1 MNRNWSRVPVLLL
14 VALSMVLLGSCA
26 APTAA
31 PPAPTAP
38 PQIVEKTVVVPQTVV
53 APQTVVVQPTAAP
66 TTAPAVTFKRD
77 ETLYTT
83 GVQWGPPSSWNPW
96 NGGGYSV
103 GTVGLIYET
112 LFIYDPLTDKFTPWL
127 AESANWLNDTTWEVK
142 IRQGVNW
149 TDGKPLT
156 ADDVKFTMELADPN
170 GKYKGTG
177 LAFQNMWK
185 SLASIDKKD
194 ANTLDFKFKSTP
206 PYQEVGFYFMYQ
218 VPIVPQHLWEGRDVK
233 DISGGPNDKPVGSGM
248 YMAESAAQDRAVL
261 VRNDN
266 WWGIKAFGKTPG
278 PKRIVD
284 IVVPSNNVGL
294 GLVLQG
300 GIDLDNNFLPG
311 VATLV
316 KGGYGVTTYYPD
328 APYMIPAN
336 TVQLIFN
343 LQKKPM
349 DDLAFRKAL
358 AYSINVDDIV
368 QNDYAGLVA
377 KSDPTGLMPSWDKY
391 VDKDQVKQLGWSYDP
406 AKSKQILADAG
417 YKDVDGDGF
426 LEAPDGSKIDLKI
439 TCPSGWTDW
448 MAAIQIMSKNFAT
461 IGIKVTP
468 DYPDYGG
475 WLDSLL
481 KGTLDMSIRNEA
493 QLSSTVYSYYMW
505 VFQHPL
511 DTIATAQWG
520 NYGRY
525 NNPDAF
531 ALVDQLDQVKVGD
544 DAAIKAI
551 TSKLQK
557 ITMTDLPTIPLWYNG
572 LWAQM
577 STTAWTN
584 WPTSTDK
591 GNHYLPA
598 TWRGYWNM
606 TSGLMLLDLK
616 PVPKQ

>member
-1 MNRNWSRVPVLLL
+1 MNRNLTRMSVLLVVLCLLVL
-14 VALSMVLLGSCA
+14 VASATPA
-26 APTAA
+26 AMAA
-31 PPAPTAP
+31 GPDQQATQFA
-38 PQIVEKTVVVPQTVV
+38 
-53 APQTVVVQPTAAP
+53 
-66 TTAPAVTFKRD
+66 RN

-103 GTVGLIYET
+103 GTLGLIYET

-127 AESANWLNDTTWEVK
+127 AESANWVDAKTWEVK
-142 IRQGVNW
+142 LRQGLTW
-149 TDGKPLT
+149 SDGKPLT
-156 ADDVKFTMELADPN
+156 VDDVKFTMELADPN

-177 LAFQNMWK
+177 LAFQNMWT
-185 SLASIDKKD
+185 SLTSIDKKD
-194 ANTLDFKFKSTP
+194 ANTLSFKFKDNP

-218 VPIVPQHLWEGRDVK
+218 VPIVPKALWEGRDVK
-233 DISGGPNDKPVGSGM
+233 DISGGANNKPVGSGM
-248 YMAESAAQDRAVL
+248 YLAESADQDRAVL

-266 WWGIKAFGKTPG
+266 WWGIKVFGKTPA

-311 VATLV
+311 VASLV
-316 KGGYGVTTYYPD
+316 KGGYGIKTYYPD

-349 DDLAFRKAL
+349 NDLAFRKAM
-358 AYSINVDDIV
+358 AYAINIDDIV
-368 QNDYAGLVA
+368 QNDYAGLVKA
-377 KSDPTGLMPSWDKY
+377 SDPTGLLPAWDKY
-391 VDKDQVKQLGWSYDP
+391 IDKAQVKQLGWSYDP
-406 AKSKQILADAG
+406 NQAKKILADAG
-417 YKDVDGDGF
+417 YKDVNNDKF

-448 MAAIQIMSKNFAT
+448 MAAIQIMSKNAAA

-468 DYPDYGG
+468 EYPDYGG

-505 VFQHPL
+505 VLQHPL

-525 NNPDAF
+525 NNKEAF
-531 ALVDQLDQVKVGD
+531 DLVDQLDRVKVGD
-544 DAAIKAI
+544 DAGILAI

-557 ITMTDLPTIPLWYNG
+557 ITLTDLPTIPLWYNG
-572 LWAQM
+572 LWAQT
-577 STTAWTN
+577 STAVWSN
-584 WPTSTDK
+584 WPSAGEKD
-591 GNHYLPA
+591 NHYLPA

-606 TSGLMLLDLK
+606 TAGQMLLELK
-616 PVPKQ
+616 PAPKQ

>member
-1 MNRNWSRVPVLLL
+1 MRKKVTLLTSVLVIAAVLAGCATPTAQVIQETVQVPV
-14 VALSMVLLGSCA
+14 
-26 APTAA
+26 
-31 PPAPTAP
+31 
-38 PQIVEKTVVVPQTVV
+38 E
-53 APQTVVVQPTAAP
+53 QTVVVKETVQVEVTKEPTE
-66 TTAPAVTFKRD
+66 VTYARN

-83 GVQWGPPSSWNPW
+83 GVQWGPPSNWNPW

-112 LFIYDPLTDKFTPWL
+112 LFIYDPLTDEFTPWL
-127 AESANWLNDTTWEVK
+127 AESETWVDDTTWEVK
-142 IRQGVNW
+142 LRQGINW

-156 ADDVKFTMELADPN
+156 ADDVKFTVELADPN
-170 GKYKGTG
+170 GKYAGTG
-177 LAFQNMWK
+177 LAFQTIWND
-185 SLASIDKKD
+185 LTSITKKD
-194 ANTLDFKFKSTP
+194 DYTLEFKFKENP
-206 PYQEVGFYFMYQ
+206 PYQQIGFYLMYQ
-218 VPIVPQHLWEGRDVK
+218 VPIVPKHLWEGMDVK
-233 DISGGPNDKPVGSGM
+233 DITGGANLEPVGSGM
-248 YMAESAAQDRAVL
+248 YLAESLAQDRAVL

-266 WWGIKAFGKTPG
+266 WWGIEVFGKTPA

-316 KGGYGVTTYYPD
+316 KGGYGIKTYYPD

-349 DDLAFRKAL
+349 DDINFRKAM
-358 AYSINVDDIV
+358 AYAINVDDIV
-368 QNDYAGLVA
+368 QNDYAGLVEA
-377 KSDPTGLMPSWDKY
+377 ADPTGLMPSWEKY
-391 VDKDQVKQLGWSYDP
+391 VDKEQAEKLAWSYDP
-406 AKSKQILADAG
+406 EEAKKILADAG
-417 YKDVDGDGF
+417 YKDVDGDKF

-439 TCPSGWTDW
+439 TCPNGWTDW
-448 MAAIQIMSKNFAT
+448 MVAIQIISRNAAA

-468 DYPDYGG
+468 EYPDYGG

-505 VFQHPL
+505 IFQHPL
-511 DTIATAQWG
+511 DTIETAQWG

-525 NNPDAF
+525 DNKEAF
-531 ALVDQLDQVKVGD
+531 DLTDQLAKVKIGD
-544 DAAIKAI
+544 DAGILAI
-551 TSKLQK
+551 TSQLQK
-557 ITMTDLPTIPLWYNG
+557 ITLTDLPTIPLWYNG
-572 LWAQM
+572 LWAQV
-577 STTAWTN
+577 SNSVWTN
-584 WPTSTDK
+584 WPSAAETD
-591 GNHYLPA
+591 NHYLPA

-606 TSGLMLLDLK
+606 TAGLMLLELK
-616 PVPKQ
+616 PVPEE

>member
-1 MNRNWSRVPVLLL
+1 MKRSTIIFSIVV
-14 VALSMVLLGSCA
+14 VLSMILAACQSAATTQAPASA
-26 APTAA
+26 APDSGATQA
-31 PPAPTAP
+31 PVAQTPATDYA
-38 PQIVEKTVVVPQTVV
+38 
-53 APQTVVVQPTAAP
+53 
-66 TTAPAVTFKRD
+66 RN

-103 GTVGLIYET
+103 GTLGLIYET
-112 LFIYDPLTDKFTPWL
+112 LFIYDPLTDKFSPWL
-127 AESANWLNDTTWEVK
+127 AESATWVDDTTWEVK
-142 IRQGVNW
+142 LRQGITW
-149 TDGKPLT
+149 TDGKPFT
-156 ADDVKFTMELADPN
+156 ADDVKFTVELANPN
-170 GKYKGTG
+170 GQYKAG
-177 LAFQNMWK
+177 LAYQNMWK

-194 ANTLDFKFKSTP
+194 DLTLDFKFNGIP

-218 VPIVPQHLWEGRDVK
+218 VPIVPQHLWEGRDVA
-233 DISGGPNDKPVGSGM
+233 DITGGPNENPVGSGM
-248 YMAESAAQDRAVL
+248 YMAESMDQDRAVL

-266 WWGIKAFGKTPG
+266 WWGIKVFGKTPA

-294 GLVLQG
+294 GMVLQG

-316 KGGYGVTTYYPD
+316 KGGYGVKTYYPD

-349 DDLAFRKAL
+349 DDVNFRKAM
-358 AYSINVDDIV
+358 AYAINVDDIV
-368 QNDYAGLVA
+368 QNDYAGLVKA
-377 KSDPTGLMPSWDKY
+377 ADPTGLMPSWDKY
-391 VDKDQVKQLGWSYDP
+391 IDKAQVNQLGWSFDP
-406 AKSKQILADAG
+406 AKAQQILADAG
-417 YKDVDGDGF
+417 YKDVDGDKF

-439 TCPSGWTDW
+439 TCPNGWTDW
-448 MAAIQIMSKNFAT
+448 MVAIQIISRNAAA

-468 DYPDYGG
+468 EYPDYGG
-475 WLDSLL
+475 WLDALL

-511 DTIATAQWG
+511 DSIATAQWG

-525 NNPDAF
+525 NNQAAF
-531 ALVDQLDQVKVGD
+531 DLVDQLDRVKVGD
-544 DAAIKAI
+544 DEAIKAI

-557 ITMTDLPTIPLWYNG
+557 ITLTDLPTIPLWYNG
-572 LWAQM
+572 LWAQT
-577 STTAWTN
+577 STTTWTN
-584 WPTSTDK
+584 WPSAADDA
-591 GNHYLPA
+591 NHYLPA

-606 TSGLMLLDLK
+606 TAGLMLLDLK
-616 PVPKQ
+616 PVEKK

>member
-1 MNRNWSRVPVLLL
+1 MRKLVLT
-14 VALSMVLLGSCA
+14 ALSIVMLASLVLAGCA
-26 APTAA
+26 G
-31 PPAPTAP
+31 PAPTP
-38 PQIVEKTVVVPQTVV
+38 ETIIQTVEVPKEVKVVETQKVVVTQQVMVTPPPEQTY
-53 APQTVVVQPTAAP
+53 A
-66 TTAPAVTFKRD
+66 RN

-83 GVQWGPPSSWNPW
+83 GVQWGPPSSWNPF

-103 GTVGLIYET
+103 GAVGLIYET
-112 LFIYDPLTDKFTPWL
+112 LFIYDPLTDKFSPWL
-127 AESANWLNDTTWEVK
+127 AEDATWLDDTTWEVK

-149 TDGKPLT
+149 TDGQPLT

-170 GKYKGTG
+170 GAYAGTG
-177 LAFQNMWK
+177 LAYQTIWN
-185 SLASIDKKD
+185 SLTSIDKKD
-194 ANTLDFKFKSTP
+194 DYTLDFKFKENP
-206 PYQEVGFYFMYQ
+206 PYQQIGFYFMYQ
-218 VPIVPQHLWEGRDVK
+218 VPIVPKHLWEGRDVA
-233 DISGGPNDKPVGSGM
+233 DISGGPNENPVGTGM
-248 YMAESAAQDRAVL
+248 YMAELMDQDRAVL
-261 VRNDN
+261 IRNDN
-266 WWGIKAFGKTPG
+266 WWGTKVFGKSPA

-316 KGGYGVTTYYPD
+316 KGGYGVKTYYPD

-343 LQKKPM
+343 LKKAPM
-349 DDLAFRKAL
+349 DDVNFRKAM
-358 AYSINVDDIV
+358 AYAINIDDIV

-377 KSDPTGLMPSWDKY
+377 ASDPTGLMPSWEKY
-391 VDKDQVKQLGWSYDP
+391 VDKEKVKELGWSYDP
-406 AKSKQILADAG
+406 EVAKKTLADAG
-417 YKDVDGDGF
+417 YKDVNGDGF
-426 LEAPDGSKIDLKI
+426 LEAPDGSKIDLTI

-448 MAAIQIMSKNFAT
+448 MAAIQIISKNAAD

-481 KGTLDMSIRNEA
+481 QGTLDMSIRNEA

-505 VFQHPL
+505 IFQHPL

-525 NNPDAF
+525 DNQQAF
-531 ALVDQLDQVKVGD
+531 DLVDQLANVKIGD
-544 DAAIKAI
+544 DEAIKAI
-551 TSKLQK
+551 TSQLQQ
-557 ITMTDLPTIPLWYNG
+557 ITLTDLPTIPLWYNG
-572 LWAQM
+572 LWAQT
-577 STTAWTN
+577 SERYWTN
-584 WPTSTDK
+584 WPSSVD
-591 GNHYLPA
+591 GANHYLPA

-616 PVPKQ
+616 PVEQP